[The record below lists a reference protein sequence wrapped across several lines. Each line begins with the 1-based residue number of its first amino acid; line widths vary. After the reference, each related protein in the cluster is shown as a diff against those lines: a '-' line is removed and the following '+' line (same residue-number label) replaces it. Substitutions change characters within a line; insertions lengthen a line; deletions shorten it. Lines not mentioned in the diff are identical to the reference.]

1 MIKCSLQWSYTLIAP
16 IYDSIVQSP
25 TAKARQHSL
34 SQVDL
39 HGNVL
44 LCGIGSGLDIPYL
57 ADNADYIG
65 IDLTLA
71 MLHRAQKR
79 IQQHPVSL
87 HQGDVMQLPYQDHS
101 FDFVVMHL
109 ILAVVPEPQ
118 KALDEVKRVLKPNG
132 QLIIFD
138 KFLHPHQFAPI
149 RRLMSPIMGKL
160 ATRTNV
166 EFESL
171 DITGLELQCDQAALF
186 NGWFRHIVLQKDA
199 T

>member
-1 MIKCSLQWSYTLIAP
+1 MIQRSLQWSYTFIAP
-16 IYDSIVQSP
+16 IYDRIVQLP
-25 TAKARQHSL
+25 TAEARQHSL
-34 SQVDL
+34 TQVNL

-57 ADNADYIG
+57 IDDANYIG
-65 IDLTLA
+65 IDLTAA

-79 IQQHPVSL
+79 IQQHPVTL
-87 HQGDVMQLPYQDHS
+87 HQGDVMQLPYQDNS

-109 ILAVVPEPQ
+109 ILAVVPESQ
-118 KALDEVKRVLKPNG
+118 KALDEAKRILKPNG

-138 KFLHPHQFAPI
+138 KFLRPHQFAPF
-149 RRLMSPIMGKL
+149 RRLLSPIMGKI

-171 DITGLELQCDQAALF
+171 DITGLTLQCDQAALL
-186 NGWFRHIVLQKDA
+186 NGWFRHIVLQKSH
-199 T
+199 